1 MVFRGALLFAVVF
14 AAVVMLGGVV
24 IAVAVA
30 VHMALVDVL
39 PPAAALLAAS
49 VIPLAVGLAGL
60 IVIPKL
66 MQWREPRR
74 TLTANE
80 NLMAELGNLAGARFS
95 HVLGTHPRKTAMAS
109 LLAGFAVGA
118 SPELRRALMN
128 LMKT

>member
-1 MVFRGALLFAVVF
+1 MVLRGALLFAFVF

-30 VHMALVDVL
+30 VHMALADVL

-49 VIPLAVGLAGL
+49 VIPLVAGVAGL
-60 IVIPKL
+60 MGVPKL
-66 MQWREPRR
+66 MQRREPRR
-74 TLTANE
+74 ALTANE
-80 NLMAELGNLAGARFS
+80 DVMAELGNLAGARFS
-95 HVLGTHPRKTAMAS
+95 HVLGAHPRKTAMAS